1 MGDQT
6 TGPDASGDAAPDYA
20 AKYNGLQQA
29 FQKRTN
35 EFAEREQ
42 AWTTEKADYE
52 AKAAKLAEY
61 EAREQAAL
69 EEQNARAEYE
79 ALQARFEE
87 DPPTPLRHNEG
98 ASRLAGD
105 GRDDGSLAYLERKLA
120 KDAGVTLGSD
130 AWPS

>member
-6 TGPDASGDAAPDYA
+6 TGPDASGDAGSPDYA

-35 EFAEREQ
+35 EFAAKEQ
-42 AWTTEKADYE
+42 AWTQEKADYE

-61 EAREQAAL
+61 EAREQAAI

-79 ALQARFEE
+79 ALQDRFAEE
-87 DPPTPLRHNEG
+87 PPTPLRHG
-98 ASRLAGD
+98 GVRTLTG
-105 GRDDGSLAYLERKLA
+105 GDDGSADYLRRKLA
-120 KDAGVTLGSD
+120 KQAGVAPDSSD
-130 AWPS
+130 VWPG